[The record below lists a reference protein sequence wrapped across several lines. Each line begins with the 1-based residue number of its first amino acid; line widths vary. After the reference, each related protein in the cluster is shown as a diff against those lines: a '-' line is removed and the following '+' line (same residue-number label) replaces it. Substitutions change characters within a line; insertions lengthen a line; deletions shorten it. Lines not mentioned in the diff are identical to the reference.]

1 MIHLNLWWVYKL
13 VGLLLWFVILL
24 VLGMVLFYLIED
36 YLDD

>member
-13 VGLLLWFVILL
+13 IGLLLWFVILL